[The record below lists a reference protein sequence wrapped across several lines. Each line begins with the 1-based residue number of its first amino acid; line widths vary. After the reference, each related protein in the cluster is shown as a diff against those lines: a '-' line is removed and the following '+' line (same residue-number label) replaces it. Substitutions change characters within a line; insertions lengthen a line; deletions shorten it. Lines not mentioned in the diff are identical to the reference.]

1 MIYKSYLIEQNFLI
15 NENLTLFYGE
25 NLGLKNFFQKKIKE
39 HNKDNEIIIYNQED
53 ILKDENQIYNEILNR
68 SLFNVKKV
76 FLVNGV
82 SDKIIDQIQKIEQ
95 IIDDRK
101 IYFFSEVLEKKS
113 KLRNYFEKSANTAII
128 PCYSDNEITI
138 KKIIQERL
146 SGFKNLNNQTINLI
160 LNSCGL
166 DRVKINNEIQKI
178 ITCFANKE
186 IDQNKLET
194 LLNIRENE
202 DFNALK
208 DQALIGNKISTN
220 KFMSNTIIEPEKNVM
235 YLNIINQRLNKL
247 LEIDKI
253 KKNGRTEDA
262 VGSIKPP
269 IFWKDKA
276 TIILQAQKWNKA
288 KINSVL
294 KDTFNLEIIFKSNS
308 KINQT
313 LLVKKLLIDI
323 CNLANS

>member
-1 MIYKSYLIEQNFLI
+1 MIYKSYLIEQNFSI
-15 NENLTLFYGE
+15 KENLTLFYGE

-82 SDKIIDQIQKIEQ
+82 SDKIIDLIQKIEQ

-146 SGFKNLNNQTINLI
+146 RGFKNLSNQTINLI

-166 DRVKINNEIQKI
+166 DRVKVDNEIQKI
-178 ITCFANKE
+178 ITCFVNKE

-253 KKNGRTEDA
+253 KKNGRTEEA
-262 VGSIKPP
+262 VSLIKPP
-269 IFWKDKA
+269 IFWKDKT
-276 TIILQAQKWNKA
+276 TIILQAQKWNKT

-294 KDTFNLEIIFKSNS
+294 EDTFNLEIIFKSNS
-308 KINQT
+308 QINQIH
-313 LLVKKLLIDI
+313 LVKKLLIDI

>member
-146 SGFKNLNNQTINLI
+146 SGFKNLTNQTINLI

-166 DRVKINNEIQKI
+166 DRVKIDNEIQKI
-178 ITCFANKE
+178 ITCFVNKE

-262 VGSIKPP
+262 VSSIRPP
-269 IFWKDKA
+269 IFWKDKT
-276 TIILQAQKWNKA
+276 TIILQAQKWNKT